1 MSPDVSA
8 GTSSQLFSEVYPQL
22 RRIAA
27 SRMALQTPGHTLQ
40 PTALV
45 HEAWIRLAA
54 TGRRAGF
61 GNAQHLFATASK
73 TMRHILVDRARQR
86 LRAKRGGD
94 LQRVPLDAAEEIA
107 VSDDDKLLLV
117 HEALCRLEKEDP
129 IRARVVLL
137 KFYGGLSIT
146 EIARE
151 MKLGERTVERYWS
164 HAKAWLYDQIAASMG
179 EGSR

>member
-1 MSPDVSA
+1 MFPDAPA
-8 GTSSQLFSEVYPQL
+8 GTESQLFSELYTQL

-27 SRMALQTPGHTLQ
+27 SRMALQAPGHTLQ

-45 HEAWIRLAA
+45 HEAWIRLTAA
-54 TGRRAGF
+54 GRRTGF
-61 GNAQHLFATASK
+61 GNAEHLFATASK

-107 VSDDDKLLLV
+107 ASNDDKLLLV
-117 HEALCRLEKEDP
+117 HESLCRLEKEDP
-129 IRARVVLL
+129 VRARVVLL
-137 KFYGGLSIT
+137 KFYGGLSIA

-151 MKLGERTVERYWS
+151 MELGERTVERYWS
-164 HAKAWLYDQIAASMG
+164 HAKAWLYDEIAASAG
-179 EGSR
+179 EQ